1 MRNLCEAMDQ
11 VTGELPWEAAQRR
24 LQDTEDRIIDEDE
37 GIEAD
42 RNINNPGLDLKQN

>member
-1 MRNLCEAMDQ
+1 MDQ